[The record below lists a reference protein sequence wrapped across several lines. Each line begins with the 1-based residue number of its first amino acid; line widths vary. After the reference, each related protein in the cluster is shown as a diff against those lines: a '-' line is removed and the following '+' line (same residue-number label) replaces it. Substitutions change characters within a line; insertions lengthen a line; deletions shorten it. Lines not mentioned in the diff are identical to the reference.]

1 MKRTVPVLFLLL
13 LLAPSALGTV
23 LLRMDLD
30 DLTAES
36 HAVAYAKIVAS
47 RVEWN
52 ESRTLI
58 YTIYTVQPMEYLKG
72 DLGPSFELHEP
83 GGEMDGLSMA
93 IASVP
98 VFSVGEEAV
107 LFVWTDARGQH
118 QVIGFE
124 QGVLTVQT
132 DPATALKMANRR
144 IRLGSARTA
153 ASAAKPA
160 AASSRFLPQLFHQIR
175 SSAAR
180 ARKTE
185 ATQ

>member
-1 MKRTVPVLFLLL
+1 MKRTVPLLFLLL
-13 LLAPSALGTV
+13 VLAPSALGTV

-36 HAVAYAKIVAS
+36 HAVVYGRIVAS

-58 YTIYTVQPMEYLKG
+58 YTVYTVQPLEYLKG
-72 DLGPSFELHEP
+72 NLGPSFELHEP
-83 GGEMDGLSMA
+83 GGELDGLGMQ

-132 DPATALKMANRR
+132 DLATALKMVNRR

-153 ASAAKPA
+153 ASAARPA
-160 AASSRFLPQLFHQIR
+160 AGTSRFLPQLFHQIR

-180 ARKTE
+180 TRKTV